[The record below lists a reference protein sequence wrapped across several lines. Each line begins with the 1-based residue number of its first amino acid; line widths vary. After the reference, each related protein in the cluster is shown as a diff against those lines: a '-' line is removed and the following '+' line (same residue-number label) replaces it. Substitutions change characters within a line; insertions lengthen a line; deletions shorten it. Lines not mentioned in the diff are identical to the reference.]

1 MRRVL
6 TLGLYGLASIG
17 LMAQDLVLGDVRLAK
32 NIIVMIGDGTGLAQ
46 WWAAQ
51 AARPD
56 SALAVFRM
64 SDALGLSMTSSASNF
79 ITDSGAGATA
89 ISIGEKTQNRMIGV
103 GPDSMARETLLE
115 FYKKQGKSTGIVVTC
130 GLTHATPAAFYAH
143 VPSRYMDKEI
153 AEHFYQGSVDIA
165 IGGDYP
171 LYSEKSLKKAGY
183 SVALGLDEIQETS
196 CPRFVGFYSK
206 DKEVPSISKGR
217 GDFLTASTQKAL
229 TVLNQNDSAGFFML
243 VEGSQIDW
251 GGHANDLKYT
261 VEEALDFDRCI
272 EAVLN
277 FAREDGQTL
286 VIITA
291 DHETG
296 GLSLVNYNTDSTSAV
311 GAWSTHEHT
320 GIPVPV
326 FASGPGSSLFIGSYQ
341 NSEIY
346 YKIKAASGFLTEE
359 PKPQVP
365 FDPSVHRGGIH

>member
-1 MRRVL
+1 MKRVW
-6 TLGLYGLASIG
+6 TLGLYGLASLG
-17 LMAQDLVLGDVRLAK
+17 LMAQDIVLGDVRLAK
-32 NIIVMIGDGTGLAQ
+32 NIVVMIGDGTGLAQ

-51 AARPD
+51 SARPD
-56 SALAVFRM
+56 SALAVFRI
-64 SDALGLSMTSSASNF
+64 SDAMGLSMTSSASNF

-89 ISIGEKTQNRMIGV
+89 ISTGEKTQNRMIGV

-115 FYKKQGKSTGIVVTC
+115 FYKKQGKSTGMVVTC

-153 AEHFYQGSVDIA
+153 AEQFYNGSVDVA

-171 LYSEKSLKKAGY
+171 LYSEKWLKKAGY
-183 SVALGLDEIQETS
+183 SVAIGLDDILETD

-206 DKEVPSISKGR
+206 DKEVPPMSQGR
-217 GDFLTASTQKAL
+217 GDFLTASTKKAL
-229 TVLNQNDSAGFFML
+229 SVLSRNDTAGFFML

-251 GGHANDLKYT
+251 GGHANDLNYT

-272 EAVLN
+272 EAVLDFTRN
-277 FAREDGQTL
+277 DGQTL

-296 GLSLVNYNTDSTSAV
+296 GLSLVNYETDSTRSV

-326 FASGPGSSLFIGSYQ
+326 FASGPGSSLFIGTYQ
-341 NSEIY
+341 NSDIY
-346 YKIKAASGFLTEE
+346 YKIKAASGLMSEE
-359 PKPQVP
+359 PKAQVP
-365 FDPSVHRGGIH
+365 FDPSVHHGDIH

>member
-1 MRRVL
+1 MKRVW
-6 TLGLYGLASIG
+6 TLGLYGLASMG
-17 LMAQDLVLGDVRLAK
+17 LMAQDIVLGDVRLAK
-32 NIIVMIGDGTGLAQ
+32 NIVVMIGDGTGLAQ

-56 SALAVFRM
+56 SALAVFR
-64 SDALGLSMTSSASNF
+64 STDALGLSMTSSASNF

-115 FYKKQGKSTGIVVTC
+115 FYKKQGKSTGMVVTC

-153 AEHFYQGSVDIA
+153 AEQFYKGSVDVA

-171 LYSEKSLKKAGY
+171 LFNEKWLKKAGY
-183 SVALGLDEIQETS
+183 GVAIGIDDILEAG

-206 DKEVPSISKGR
+206 DKEVPTISKGR
-217 GDFLTASTQKAL
+217 GDFLTASTTKAL
-229 TVLNQNDSAGFFML
+229 SVLGQNDSAGFFML

-251 GGHANDLKYT
+251 GGHANDLNYT

-272 EAVLN
+272 EAVLD
-277 FAREDGQTL
+277 FARRDGQTL

-296 GLSLVNYNTDSTSAV
+296 GLSLVDYDTDSTQAV

-326 FASGPGSSLFIGSYQ
+326 FASGPGSSLFIGTYQ
-341 NSEIY
+341 NSDIY
-346 YKIKAASGFLTEE
+346 YKIKAASGWLTEE

-365 FDPSVHRGGIH
+365 FDPSIHHGDIH

>member
-1 MRRVL
+1 MKRVL
-6 TLGLYGLASIG
+6 TLGLYGLASFG
-17 LMAQDLVLGDVRLAK
+17 LMAQDIVLGDVRLAK

-56 SALAVFRM
+56 SALAVFRIT
-64 SDALGLSMTSSASNF
+64 DAMGLSMTSSASNF

-130 GLTHATPAAFYAH
+130 GLTHATPASFYAH

-153 AEHFYQGSVDIA
+153 AEQFYNGNVDIA

-171 LYSEKSLKKAGY
+171 LYSEKLLKKAGY
-183 SVALGLDEIQETS
+183 AVAIGLDDISQAS

-206 DKEVPSISKGR
+206 DKEVPPMSKGR
-217 GDFLTASTQKAL
+217 GDFLTSSTQKAL
-229 TVLNQNDSAGFFML
+229 SVLNQNDSAGFFML

-251 GGHANDLKYT
+251 GGHANDLNYT

-272 EAVLN
+272 EAVLD
-277 FAREDGQTL
+277 FARNDGQTL

-296 GLSLVNYNTDSTSAV
+296 GLSLVDYNTDSTLAE

-326 FASGPGSSLFIGSYQ
+326 FASGPGSALFIGTYQ
-341 NSEIY
+341 NADIY
-346 YKIKAASGFLTEE
+346 YKIRAASGFLTTEI
-359 PKPQVP
+359 PSSVP
-365 FDPSVHRGGIH
+365 FDPSVHRGDIH